1 MHAVE
6 RLFTTFAPEHYNLN
20 LDLDRP
26 NRHFEGTVEITGV
39 TNFETEA
46 IRLHAK
52 DLDIAGATIDG
63 NDVET
68 KLDDDVLELHN
79 HEAFPAG
86 SHKISVT
93 FSGRITDAMHGL
105 YPCYYEHDGLKKELL
120 ATQFESHHA
129 REAFPCVDEPEAKA
143 TFAVTLKT
151 EKDIAVLGNMPVEEQ
166 TTGQDHLITQFARTP
181 RMSVYLL
188 AWVTGELQSKTA
200 HTKDGVAVSTWATP
214 AQDPGSLDFALDV
227 AVRSI
232 EFFNDYFGIPYP
244 LPKADHVALPD
255 FSSGAM
261 ENWGLITY
269 REICMLADRNTSVS
283 VRQFA
288 ATVIAHET
296 SHQWFGNLVTMKWWD
311 DLWLNESFATLMEY
325 ICVDHLFPAWN
336 IWMTFATNETLSAMR
351 RDYLPGVQPVK
362 TEVKHPDEISTL
374 FDPSI
379 VYAKGAR
386 LLAML
391 RDYIGNDAFQQG
403 LTKYF
408 ETHAYG
414 NTTGH
419 DLWGALGTTSHLD
432 IDSFMTPWLEQP
444 GLPVVHVTASH
455 NDETAEFTQ
464 ERFVV
469 GGHVQSNA
477 LWPIPLRSNLSE
489 SSSPTIFETQSLTVP
504 LSTPDL
510 QINIGGRG
518 HFLSHYDDANLLAN
532 RIDAIK
538 TGQQPDPAD
547 RLTLLHDMS
556 LLARAGLAK
565 TTDLFDLTLAYQ
577 SETSEPVWDI
587 VGLVIGDMKRFVE
600 QDTDAE
606 AALKARVVEL
616 AQPTFRKLGWT
627 AASDEAETD
636 TKLRATIVGLLTYAD
651 GPLVIEQGLKDF
663 RTAEKLSDLPGE
675 LRGLIFAIVA
685 KHGSSEDIERLIATH
700 QQTSSSELQGD
711 IAAGLCSTHNP
722 ELIKRLIGYMT
733 DESFVRLQ
741 DVDHWFVYLM
751 RNRYSR
757 EATWQWMVDNWQWI
771 QDTFAGDKSYDN
783 FVRYGA
789 SALSTQ
795 QWLERFREF
804 FWEKRSV
811 PALDRAI
818 ELGVSDIQGR
828 VDWFERDQTE
838 LLAHLK
844 SAQ

>member
-6 RLFTTFAPEHYNLN
+6 RLFTIFAPEHYNLN
-20 LDLDRP
+20 LELDRP
-26 NRHFEGTVEITGV
+26 NRHFEGTVEIIGSTD
-39 TNFETEA
+39 TDHET

-52 DLDIAGATIDG
+52 GLDIAGATIDG
-63 NDVET
+63 NDVEIE
-68 KLDDDVLELHN
+68 LLDDVLNLHN
-79 HEAFPAG
+79 HEPIASGP
-86 SHKISVT
+86 HKISVT
-93 FSGRITDAMHGL
+93 FSGRITDAMHGM
-105 YPCYYEHDGLKKELL
+105 YPCYYEHDGVKKELL

-129 REAFPCVDEPEAKA
+129 REVFPCIDEPEAKA
-143 TFAVTLKT
+143 TFDVTLKT
-151 EKDIAVLGNMPVEEQ
+151 EKDISVLGNMPVQEQ
-166 TTGQDHLITQFARTP
+166 TTGQNHLITRFARTP

-214 AQDPGSLDFALDV
+214 AQDADSLDFALDV

-269 REICMLADRNTSVS
+269 REICMLADHNTSVS
-283 VRQFA
+283 VKQFA

-362 TEVKHPDEISTL
+362 TEVRHPDEISTL

-391 RDYIGNDAFQQG
+391 RDYVGDEAFQSG
-403 LTKYF
+403 LTRYF
-408 ETHAYG
+408 QDHAYS

-419 DLWGALGTTSHLD
+419 DLWKALGSTSHQD
-432 IDSFMTPWLEQP
+432 VDGFMTPWLEQP
-444 GLPVVHVTASH
+444 GLPVVHVTAS
-455 NDETAEFTQ
+455 NDDATAEFTQ

-469 GGHVQSNA
+469 GGKITSDA
-477 LWPIPLRSNLSE
+477 LWPVPLRSNLSE
-489 SSSPTIFETQSLTVP
+489 QTSPAIFETQSLAVP

-518 HFLSHYDDANLLAN
+518 HFLSHYNDENLLAN

-556 LLARAGLAK
+556 LLARAGLA
-565 TTDLFDLTLAYQ
+565 TTTELFDLAHAYQ
-577 SETSEPVWDI
+577 LETSEPVWDI
-587 VGLVIGDMKRFVE
+587 VSLVIADMKRFVE
-600 QDTDAE
+600 QDQEAE
-606 AALKARVVEL
+606 VKLKAKVIQL
-616 AQPTFRKLGWT
+616 ARPTFERLGWQ
-627 AASDEAETD
+627 ASADESESD
-636 TKLRATIVGLLTYAD
+636 TKLRATIIGLLTYAD
-651 GPLVIEQGLKDF
+651 GPLVIEQGLRDF
-663 RTAEKLSDLPGE
+663 RATENLLSLPGE
-675 LRGLIFAIVA
+675 LRGLIFVIVA
-685 KHGSSEDIERLIATH
+685 KHGNADDIERLITAH

-711 IAAGLCSTHNP
+711 IAAGLCATHDP
-722 ELIKRLIGYMT
+722 ALIKRLIGYMT
-733 DESFVRLQ
+733 DETFVRLQ

-751 RNRYSR
+751 RNRYAR

-789 SALSTQ
+789 SALSTDE
-795 QWLERFREF
+795 WLNRFREF
-804 FWEKRSV
+804 FWEKRAI

-818 ELGVSDIQGR
+818 TLGVSDIQVR
-828 VDWFERDQTE
+828 VDWLERDQIE
-838 LLAHLK
+838 LLQHIK